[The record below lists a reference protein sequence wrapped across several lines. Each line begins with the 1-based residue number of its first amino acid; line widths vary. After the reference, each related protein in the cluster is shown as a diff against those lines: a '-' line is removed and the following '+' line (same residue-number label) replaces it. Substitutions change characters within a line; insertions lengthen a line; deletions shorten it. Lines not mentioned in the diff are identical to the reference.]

1 MPRIIARSMRM
12 FVLTELSQKSIRL
25 RQTAEA
31 ANRRQKE
38 KVTVTPL
45 YVHKTK
51 KLSTITNL
59 CLTAMGYC
67 VILFC
72 IKTYE
77 KRRKLMRSIH
87 GGKRVLALLLLCLT
101 LLTVIGCS
109 GQSSGT
115 EQSSDKNSETE
126 IKEGTSMT
134 TEKETEAVLPKCTGV
149 FAGTTNFDIFVKRN
163 GRTFFSDRARA
174 EYFNY
179 SLSGFSFRFYG
190 TGAEANLVSG
200 LGNGTTDKNAILY
213 VYVDDMTAP
222 AKQITLNETSA
233 WYVLAENLPEGEH
246 TVTVS
251 KRTDISYSSAG
262 IKELR
267 IQGSEAA
274 TLLEKPAAK
283 ERKIEFLG
291 DSITS
296 GDGVLATSGE
306 GSYISQYQDAH
317 YSYAKVTADY
327 FGADCQLVSRC
338 GLGLVWNSSQKA
350 PEDGGVSLPMIYPYA
365 NYYDD
370 SKRTAW
376 NFDSFDADI
385 IVINIGTNDRKQ
397 ATASAEGKA
406 RWMETYVQ
414 FLKAVRVKNPDTP
427 ILCCYGSV
435 IDDAD
440 LGLEAVVKQVTEEG
454 MTDIYYLRFPKNNI
468 REFGFGVGNHPTIK
482 KQKYDAEE
490 HLIPKIKEIMGW

>member
-1 MPRIIARSMRM
+1 MR
-12 FVLTELSQKSIRL
+12 
-25 RQTAEA
+25 
-31 ANRRQKE
+31 N
-38 KVTVTPL
+38 
-45 YVHKTK
+45 
-51 KLSTITNL
+51 
-59 CLTAMGYC
+59 
-67 VILFC
+67 
-72 IKTYE
+72 
-77 KRRKLMRSIH
+77 IH
-87 GGKRVLALLLLCLT
+87 SRKRVLALLLLCLT
-101 LLTVIGCS
+101 LLTVVGCS

-126 IKEGTSMT
+126 AKESTSMT

-149 FAGTTNFDIFVKRN
+149 FAGTANFDTFVKRN
-163 GRTFFSDRARA
+163 GRTFFSERARA

-213 VYVDDMTAP
+213 VYIDDMTAP
-222 AKQITLNETSA
+222 AKQITLNESSA

-246 TVTVS
+246 IVTVS
-251 KRTDISYSSAG
+251 KRTDISYSNAG

-274 TLLEKPAAK
+274 TLLEKSAAK

-296 GDGVLATSGE
+296 GDGVLATAGE
-306 GSYISQYQDAH
+306 GGYVSQYQDAH

-370 SKRTAW
+370 SKKTEW
-376 NFDSFDADI
+376 DFSSFDADI

-397 ATASAEGKA
+397 ATASTEGKA
-406 RWMETYVQ
+406 RWKETYVQ
-414 FLKAVRVKNPDTP
+414 FLKTVRAKNPETP
-427 ILCCYGSV
+427 ILCCYGSM

-440 LGLEAVVKQVTEEG
+440 LGLEAIVKQVTDEG
-454 MTDIYYLRFPKNNI
+454 MTDVYYLRLPKNNI

-490 HLIPKIKEIMGW
+490 YLIPKIKEILGW